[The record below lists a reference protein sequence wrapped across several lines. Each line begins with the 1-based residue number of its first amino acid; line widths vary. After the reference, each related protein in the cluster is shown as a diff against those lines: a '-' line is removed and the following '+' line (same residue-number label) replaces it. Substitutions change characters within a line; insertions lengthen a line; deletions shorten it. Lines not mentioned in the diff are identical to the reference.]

1 MIKEFKCNLIIL
13 KSMAS
18 CMDPYN
24 LNSLYQKGF
33 QGFQWEP
40 LIEAKK
46 ALFQSMYKWMF
57 NIKYQMYSQF

>member
-40 LIEAKK
+40 LIETKK
-46 ALFQSMYKWMF
+46 ALFQSMYK
-57 NIKYQMYSQF
+57 